1 MNSTQRFSEGLHIVL
16 ELAKFRIALL
26 VCLSTATGYVL
37 ASGYLNFNLLLPTIA
52 VFILASGSAALNHY
66 QERDFDLLMKRTSN
80 RPVPSGRVAPSTA
93 LRAAVVL
100 VIAGSIALYFSSGF
114 LPLLLGLITVLWY
127 NGVYTPLKRK
137 TPLAVI
143 PGALIG
149 SLPPAIGWSAAN
161 GKLLD
166 PFLLIVALFFFVW
179 QIPHFWLLLLKFGD
193 EFEEAG
199 YPTLT
204 SRYSNQQIARFTFFW
219 IIVTVVVSMIIP
231 VFGIGS
237 SIFLYL
243 GLFIVALWLLIS
255 SRRLLNFHEEV
266 QTLRNS
272 FIHINAYIMLVMSF
286 LTLDRILQSTPA

>member
-1 MNSTQRFSEGLHIVL
+1 
-16 ELAKFRIALL
+16 
-26 VCLSTATGYVL
+26 
-37 ASGYLNFNLLLPTIA
+37 
-52 VFILASGSAALNHY
+52 
-66 QERDFDLLMKRTSN
+66 
-80 RPVPSGRVAPSTA
+80 
-93 LRAAVVL
+93 
-100 VIAGSIALYFSSGF
+100 
-114 LPLLLGLITVLWY
+114 WY